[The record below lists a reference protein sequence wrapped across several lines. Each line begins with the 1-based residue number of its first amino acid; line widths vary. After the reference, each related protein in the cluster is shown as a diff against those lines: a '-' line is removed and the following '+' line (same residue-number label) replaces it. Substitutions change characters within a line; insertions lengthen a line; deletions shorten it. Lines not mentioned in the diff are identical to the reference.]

1 MTEKNS
7 NNKGNLMLVHIVMF
21 QFKDENKQEN
31 LLKVKA
37 MLEALPQKI
46 ETLRNM
52 EVGVDISRS
61 ERSFDLVL
69 ISTFDDQAGLDLY
82 VPHPAHQEVVGI
94 IKEVT
99 SLSKVVDYIQ

>member
-1 MTEKNS
+1 
-7 NNKGNLMLVHIVMF
+7 MLVHIVMF
-21 QFKDENKQEN
+21 QFKEENKSEN
-31 LLKVKA
+31 LVRVKA

-46 ETLRNM
+46 ETLKSM
-52 EVGVDISRS
+52 EVGIDISKS

-69 ISTFDDQAGLDLY
+69 VSTFEDQAGLDFY
-82 VPHPAHQEVVGI
+82 VPHSAHQEVVSV